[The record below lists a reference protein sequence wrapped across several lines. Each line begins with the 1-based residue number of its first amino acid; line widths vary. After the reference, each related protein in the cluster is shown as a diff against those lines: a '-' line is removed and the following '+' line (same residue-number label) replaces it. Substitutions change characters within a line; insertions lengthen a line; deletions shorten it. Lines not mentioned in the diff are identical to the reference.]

1 VKRLVAQELI
11 LSFVP
16 APEQRLWR
24 TVTRT
29 KIQLTRNRVQLQRL
43 RDTMKRSSPCR
54 QTRRWML
61 RAGTPRRRENSEA
74 VGVLC

>member
-1 VKRLVAQELI
+1 VDAERLVKRLVAQELI

-29 KIQLTRNRVQLQRL
+29 KVQLTRNRVHPMSLSQDGCGICLGRI
-43 RDTMKRSSPCR
+43 
-54 QTRRWML
+54 
-61 RAGTPRRRENSEA
+61 
-74 VGVLC
+74 